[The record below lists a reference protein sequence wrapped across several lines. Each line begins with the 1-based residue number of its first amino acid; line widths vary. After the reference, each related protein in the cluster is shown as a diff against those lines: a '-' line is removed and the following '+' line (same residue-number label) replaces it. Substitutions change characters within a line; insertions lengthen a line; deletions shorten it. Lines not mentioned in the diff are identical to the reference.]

1 MIYTIIKIVI
11 KSCLLPVYLDEEND
25 VAIFKFWSAPTMIH
39 FLLFWIPHL
48 TVQTIFWY
56 TAQKSGIVGSFSEN
70 SFSTTS
76 SGFGTALV
84 FMAIFYV
91 IPLAIR
97 FDSIPTRI
105 ILDKKMTFPKYVAQN
120 VIGFFG
126 LSLGGILFVQGI
138 IGDFRSKMNAKDY
151 WLMIGCNAFSVCT
164 QSFVWCMFSMLIPV
178 CMENIMRVRSMDV
191 INETKIF
198 VKSYN
203 LLSGALENLF
213 LLYFMTLQLIS
224 IATLFLV
231 ISKVISEVG

>member
-11 KSCLLPVYLDEEND
+11 KSCLLPVHLDKEKD
-25 VAIFKFWSAPTMIH
+25 VANFKFWSAPTMIH

-56 TAQKSGIVGSFSEN
+56 TAQKSGIVQSFMEN

-76 SGFGTALV
+76 SGFGTVLV

-97 FDSIPTRI
+97 LDSIPTWI
-105 ILDKKMTFPKYVAQN
+105 ILDKKMAFPKYGAQT

-126 LSLGGILFVQGI
+126 LSLGGILYTQGI
-138 IGDFRSKMNAKDY
+138 IGDFSSKVEAHKY
-151 WLMIGCNAFSVCT
+151 WLSIGCNAFSVCT
-164 QSFVWCMFSMLIPV
+164 QSFVWCVFSMLIPV
-178 CMENIMRVRSMDV
+178 WMENIMRVRSIDV
-191 INETKIF
+191 IKDTKIF

-203 LLSGALENLF
+203 LLSGALENVF
-213 LLYFMTLQLIS
+213 LLYFMTFQLIS

-231 ISKVISEVG
+231 ISKVISEV